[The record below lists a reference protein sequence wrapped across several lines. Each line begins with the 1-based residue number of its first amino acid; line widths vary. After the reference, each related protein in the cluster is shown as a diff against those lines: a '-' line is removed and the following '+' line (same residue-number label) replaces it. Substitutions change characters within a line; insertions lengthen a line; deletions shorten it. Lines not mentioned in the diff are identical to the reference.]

1 MGSARSSL
9 KRFVFWDYPRA
20 GWQYDVVVGLIL
32 VFIFAT
38 PREWFRDQPRPAS
51 VVMLPASTP
60 GKSVYWIEPGTLAG
74 VAAPERMA
82 RAAEI
87 LRNRSKKHLNLVR
100 LDPIFDSEQDVK
112 GYMAYTT
119 P

>member
-1 MGSARSSL
+1 MGNVRSSL

-32 VFIFAT
+32 VFVFAT
-38 PREWFRDQPRPAS
+38 PREWFRDQPRPSS
-51 VVMLPASTP
+51 VVMLPANTA
-60 GKSVYWIEPGTLAG
+60 GQSVYWLEPATLA
-74 VAAPERMA
+74 ATPAEARFERA
-82 RAAEI
+82 TEVLRA
-87 LRNRSKKHLNLVR
+87 RSKKHLNLVR
-100 LDPIFDSEQDVK
+100 LDPIFDSEQDIK

>member
-1 MGSARSSL
+1 MGSVRSSL

-38 PREWFRDQPRPAS
+38 PREWFRDQPRPS
-51 VVMLPASTP
+51 GVVMLPATAA
-60 GKSVYWIEPGTLAG
+60 GESVYWLEPGVLAATP
-74 VAAPERMA
+74 AAQRFERA
-82 RAAEI
+82 TEV
-87 LRNRSKKHLNLVR
+87 LRSRSKKRVHLVR
-100 LDPIFDSEQDVK
+100 LDPIFDSEQDIK

-119 P
+119 H